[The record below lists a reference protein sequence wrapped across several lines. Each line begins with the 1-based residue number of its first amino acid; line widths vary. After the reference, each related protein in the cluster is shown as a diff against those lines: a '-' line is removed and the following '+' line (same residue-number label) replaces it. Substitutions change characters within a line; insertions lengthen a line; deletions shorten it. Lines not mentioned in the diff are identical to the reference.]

1 MLTINAQA
9 ASKWG
14 KGELQLDDFV
24 VEKFIEYLRGNTSTS
39 PHLFAVSIDGL
50 GYNYYFCTQGTGCE
64 GGGEQILEECSKYSK
79 DIECFLFA
87 RKRTIK
93 WKNDINPGKGKA
105 STIKSKWSDAEIRA
119 KLTELGFL
127 GGSTSSSR
135 TNKKIKE
142 GVVYFN
148 KCSWSLNEDQY
159 HWSFEIDLN
168 KGSYLKE
175 VFFAKGEIYNDKF
188 KIILNNDDFVKT
200 KIKNIYDDKYVQY
213 EFNKKK
219 DEITKFTYNDKKG
232 KDKDDTTVLICNDI
246 VGTLNSLETAPKKK
260 KKEPKK
266 VVKKYELKGE
276 RSIALSWDGYE
287 DLIAGTV
294 EFDETDYK
302 GTLNIPLPNND
313 GTCDGTYSL
322 QEGGKGTWQI
332 ACSNNMGAAGTLKWV
347 KDGGV
352 TGTGRDHNDKKV
364 KFTVSKNS

>member
-1 MLTINAQA
+1 MLGSGFMKRILGIVVLSLLLSCNAHA

-14 KGELQLDDFV
+14 KGELTLSDGVTNGFI
-24 VEKFIEYLRGNTSTS
+24 KFIKGNSTRS
-39 PHLFAVSIDGL
+39 PHLFAVSIDGRTMI
-50 GYNYYFCTQGTGCE
+50 YYYCASGPNNCR
-64 GGGEQILEECSKYSK
+64 GGDTHIIEECERRS
-79 DIECFLFA
+79 DGVECALFS
-87 RKRTIK
+87 RNRTIK
-93 WKNDINPGKGKA
+93 WKNEINPGKGKV

-127 GGSTSSSR
+127 GGSTSSST

-159 HWSFEIDLN
+159 HWSFEVDLN

-188 KIILNNDDFVKT
+188 KIILNNDDFIKT

-232 KDKDDTTVLICNDI
+232 KDKDDTMVLICNDI
-246 VGTLNSLETAPKKK
+246 VGTLNSLETKSKKK

-266 VVKKYELKGE
+266 VKKSTDTNKGDIIGQIKDLKEL
-276 RSIALSWDGYE
+276 LD
-287 DLIAGTV
+287 AGVLTQD
-294 EFDETDYK
+294 EFDK
-302 GTLNIPLPNND
+302 AKKKILN
-313 GTCDGTYSL
+313 
-322 QEGGKGTWQI
+322 
-332 ACSNNMGAAGTLKWV
+332 
-347 KDGGV
+347 
-352 TGTGRDHNDKKV
+352 
-364 KFTVSKNS
+364 